1 MKKNF
6 RNLLGC
12 LVANAFIMAGFV
24 RYATKRALNT
34 ECILSLYFHK
44 PAKNEF
50 ECCIR
55 WLKAKGFRF
64 LSPHDIEG
72 IIKKEIPFPKG
83 AVLLTVDDGW
93 QSNVTNVVEVANTYK
108 VPVTIFVATTP
119 AEEGAYWW
127 SYVQQ
132 AKKMG
137 TIRFSKNALKKMPE
151 RERFGILQEL
161 IKKNF
166 PGRDAMTVDEIKSVS
181 ASPYITIGSHTQ
193 THPILINCDDTQ
205 VYNEL
210 KLSRQKLESWTGKE
224 VAWFAYPNGDYSRRE
239 IQLLRTLNYR
249 LAFSSQPKYLT
260 PELLKDNFTLPR
272 FGFLEGASLA
282 ENICRMTGVWQPIML
297 NLPHHGF
304 LKSKNKAKKR
314 TLLKRVLYEGFHF
327 QDIDNRTNPV

>member
-1 MKKNF
+1 MKKSF
-6 RNLLGC
+6 RNMMGYV
-12 LVANAFIMAGFV
+12 VANLFMLAGLV

-44 PAKNEF
+44 PTKHEF
-50 ECCIR
+50 ELCIR
-55 WLKAKGFRF
+55 WLKKKGFKF
-64 LSPHDIEG
+64 ISPQDIER
-72 IIKKEIPFPKG
+72 IIKAEIPFPKG

-93 QSNVTNVVEVANTYK
+93 QSNVTNVVEVANRYK
-108 VPVTIFVATTP
+108 IPVTIFIATTP

-137 TIRFSKNALKKMPE
+137 VIRFSKYALKKMPE
-151 RERFGILQEL
+151 ERRFGIVQDL

-166 PGRDAMTVDEIKSVS
+166 PGRDAMTVDEIRSVS

-193 THPILINCDDTQ
+193 THPILINCHEQQ

-210 KLSRQKLESWTGKE
+210 KISRQKLESWTGKE
-224 VAWFAYPNGDYSRRE
+224 VAYFAYPNGDYGRRE
-239 IQLLRTLNYR
+239 IQILHALNYR

-282 ENICRMTGVWQPIML
+282 ENICRVTGIWQPIML
-297 NLPHHGF
+297 KLPHHSF
-304 LKSKNKAKKR
+304 LRSKHKANKRAMLR
-314 TLLKRVLYEGFHF
+314 RVIYESFHLKLSL
-327 QDIDNRTNPV
+327 